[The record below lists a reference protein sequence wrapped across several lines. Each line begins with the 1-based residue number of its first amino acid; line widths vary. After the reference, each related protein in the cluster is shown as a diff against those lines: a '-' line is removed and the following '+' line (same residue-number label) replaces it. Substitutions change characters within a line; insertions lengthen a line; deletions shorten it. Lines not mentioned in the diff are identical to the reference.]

1 MGYSIS
7 KLKEKMRTEI
17 EWLRNFKENLKA
29 TLAGEENKYRKG
41 TIIWELTWIDKR
53 IEELIHS
60 KN

>member
-1 MGYSIS
+1 
-7 KLKEKMRTEI
+7 LKEKMRTEI
-17 EWLRNFKENLKA
+17 EWLRNFKENLKV